1 MGFLDLFVVALMP
14 VLKVLLI
21 TGLGLFLALDR
32 IDLLGENARH
42 YVNNLVFY
50 LFSPALVVS
59 QLGETITFQSLR
71 SLWFMPVNILLT
83 FIIGS
88 ILAWILIKITKT
100 PPHLQGLVIGCC
112 SAGNLGNLLLI
123 IVPAVCE
130 ESNSPFGDSTVCS
143 TYGTTYA
150 SLSMAVG
157 AVYIWTYVYI
167 IMRIYADKGADSED
181 TDINESITDSES
193 YKEALLPSSKN
204 SGSRAYSDEDE
215 LPRTISGGKL
225 KIKEKILQSV
235 KKFTAKINLK
245 MVFAPA
251 TIAAICGFIIGTV
264 SPIRKLM
271 IGDSA
276 PLRVIDSSASLLGET
291 TIPCMTLIV
300 GSNLL
305 RGLRKSEVSASV
317 IAGIVAVRNIFLPI
331 IGIGVVK
338 AAHHFGMVESDSL
351 YQFILLLQF
360 ALPPA
365 MTIGIIAQLFG
376 AGEGECSVIMLW
388 SYVVSALSLTFWST
402 FYMWLLQ

>member
-1 MGFLDLFVVALMP
+1 MGFLDLFFVALMP

-32 IDLLGENARH
+32 IDLLGANARH
-42 YVNNLVFY
+42 YMNNLVFY

-71 SLWFMPVNILLT
+71 TLWFMPVNILLT

-100 PPHLQGLVIGCC
+100 PPHLQGLVTGCC

-123 IVPAVCE
+123 IVPAVCM
-130 ESNSPFGDSTVCS
+130 ESNSPFGDSTICS
-143 TYGTTYA
+143 INGTTYA

-157 AVYIWTYVYI
+157 AIYIWTYVYI
-167 IMRIYADKGADSED
+167 IMRIYADKSAED
-181 TDINESITDSES
+181 TGTNQSISDSES
-193 YKEALLPSSKN
+193 YNALLSRKN
-204 SGSRAYSDEDE
+204 SGPSGCSKEDG
-215 LPRTISGGKL
+215 LPLTISEEKL
-225 KIKEKILQSV
+225 TIMEKIFQSV

-251 TIAAICGFIIGTV
+251 TIAAIFGFIIGIV

-276 PLRVIDSSASLLGET
+276 PLRVIDSSASLLGEA

-305 RGLRKSEVSASV
+305 RGLRKSGVSVSV
-317 IAGIVAVRNIFLPI
+317 IAGILAVRNIFLPI
-331 IGIGVVK
+331 IGIGIVK
-338 AAHHFGMVESDSL
+338 GAHHFGMVESDSL

-365 MTIGIIAQLFG
+365 MTVGVIAQLFE

-388 SYVVSALSLTFWST
+388 SYALSALSLTLWST

>member
-1 MGFLDLFVVALMP
+1 MGFLDLFFVALMP

-32 IDLLGENARH
+32 IDLLGTNARH
-42 YVNNLVFY
+42 YMNNLVFY

-71 SLWFMPVNILLT
+71 TLWFMPVNILLT

-100 PPHLQGLVIGCC
+100 PPHLQGLVTGCC

-123 IVPAVCE
+123 IVPAVCM
-130 ESNSPFGDSTVCS
+130 ESNSPFGDSTICS
-143 TYGTTYA
+143 INGTTYA
-150 SLSMAVG
+150 SLSMAS
-157 AVYIWTYVYI
+157 A
-167 IMRIYADKGADSED
+167 ED
-181 TDINESITDSES
+181 TGTNQSISDSES
-193 YKEALLPSSKN
+193 YNALLSRKN
-204 SGSRAYSDEDE
+204 SGPSGCSKEDE
-215 LPRTISGGKL
+215 LPLTISEEKL
-225 KIKEKILQSV
+225 TIMEKIFQSV
-235 KKFTAKINLK
+235 KKFTEKINLK

-251 TIAAICGFIIGTV
+251 TIAAIFGFIIGIV

-276 PLRVIDSSASLLGET
+276 PLRVIDSSASLLGEA

-305 RGLRKSEVSASV
+305 RGLRKSGISVSV
-317 IAGIVAVRNIFLPI
+317 IAGILAVRNIFLPI
-331 IGIGVVK
+331 IGIGIVK
-338 AAHHFGMVESDSL
+338 GAHHFGMVESDSL

-365 MTIGIIAQLFG
+365 MTVGVIAQLFE

-388 SYVVSALSLTFWST
+388 SYALSALSLTLWSLL
-402 FYMWLLQ
+402 YMWLLQ